1 MKFKIMCEVSFPAMD
16 RILDINIPINK
27 TVEYV
32 CKMLDKIIQ
41 ENISSNYIPKDSSI
55 LVNKRTGEVYD
66 KNVLIKNTDIN
77 NGTKLTYY

>member
-41 ENISSNYIPKDSSI
+41 ENISSKYNPKDSSI